1 MSLGPAGAAAGVV
14 VVVVAGTV
22 DVTVVTVVETTVEVV
37 LIVGGVLTVETL
49 VLVDAVA
56 TAGDS
61 TLFRGRK
68 TLVLTSVVAV
78 LAAGS
83 DSSIF
88 SLSFSTVG
96 VETSSFAGNGLFAA
110 FGLASELGA
119 RISGLSLMFSLI
131 GGKLPNVLLFWAS
144 GLDSDGKELVFGNS
158 DFSALVFQRIRE
170 AATAGSPLVRELE
183 KMLLSIDSFLIEALL
198 AVGVFVVESGC
209 LRTGGRIELS
219 VAFNEGGSGN
229 PVRHLRTQQTWH
241 RSLNM

>member
-1 MSLGPAGAAAGVV
+1 MAAGVV

-22 DVTVVTVVETTVEVV
+22 DVTVVTVAEATVEVV
-37 LIVGGVLTVETL
+37 LIAGGVLTVEIL
-49 VLVDAVA
+49 VLVDVVG

-61 TLFRGRK
+61 TLFRGRR
-68 TLVLTSVVAV
+68 TLVLTSVVVV
-78 LAAGS
+78 LATGS
-83 DSSIF
+83 DSSVF
-88 SLSFSTVG
+88 SLSFSTD
-96 VETSSFAGNGLFAA
+96 EISSFAGNGLFAA
-110 FGLASELGA
+110 FGLESELGA

-144 GLDSDGKELVFGNS
+144 GLDSVGKELVFGNS

-170 AATAGSPLVRELE
+170 AATVGSPLVRELE
-183 KMLLSIDSFLIEALL
+183 KMLFSIDSFLIEA
-198 AVGVFVVESGC
+198 AVGVTAVESGC
-209 LRTGGRIELS
+209 LRTGGRIEIR